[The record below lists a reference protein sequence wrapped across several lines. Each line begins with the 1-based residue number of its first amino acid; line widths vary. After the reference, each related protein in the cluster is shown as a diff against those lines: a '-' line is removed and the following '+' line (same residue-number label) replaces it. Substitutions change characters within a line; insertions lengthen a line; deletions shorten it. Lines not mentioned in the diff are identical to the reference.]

1 MGVVCL
7 IEQRIR
13 RVLSEWALMLPM
25 INGCVNVRLS
35 GTQIVN
41 GLQAVTSH
49 ESRGLPLEG

>member
-1 MGVVCL
+1 VGVFCL
-7 IEQRIR
+7 IEVRIS
-13 RVLSEWALMLPM
+13 RVLFEWALMLPM

-49 ESRGLPLEG
+49 EGRGLPLEG